1 MNAKTEAP
9 ATRFDLFKWILVAL
23 IVAGGIIANSY
34 YSDVSLA
41 YRVPALVVAALVALG
56 VAATTAKGGALLGL
70 LRESIVEVRKVVWP
84 TVQETHQT
92 TLIVIIVVLVMAVIL
107 WALDSLLGW
116 IASLILG

>member
-9 ATRFDLFKWILVAL
+9 EYRLDFLKWLLVAL
-23 IVAGGIIANSY
+23 LVAGGIFGNSY
-34 YSDVSLA
+34 FSEISLA
-41 YRVPALVVAALVALG
+41 FRVPALLAGALVALFIA
-56 VAATTAKGGALLGL
+56 VNTAKGAALWSL
-70 LRESIVEVRKVVWP
+70 LKESVVEVRKVVWP

-92 TLIVIIVVLVMAVIL
+92 TLIVIVVVLLMAGIL

>member
-9 ATRFDLFKWILVAL
+9 ESRLDLLKWILVAL
-23 IVAGGIIANSY
+23 IVAGGVLGNSY
-34 YSDVSLA
+34 YSEVSLA
-41 YRVPALVVAALVALG
+41 YRVPVLLVATLIA
-56 VAATTAKGGALLGL
+56 VAIAVKTAKGAALWGL
-70 LRESIVEVRKVVWP
+70 LREAVVEVRKVVWP

-92 TLIVIIVVLVMAVIL
+92 TLIVIIVVLIMAVIL

>member
-9 ATRFDLFKWILVAL
+9 QSRLDFFKWMLVAL
-23 IVAGGIIANSY
+23 IVAGGVLGNSY

-41 YRVPALVVAALVALG
+41 YRVPVLVVAALVA
-56 VAATTAKGGALLGL
+56 VVIAVKTAKGAALWGL
-70 LRESIVEVRKVVWP
+70 LRESVVEVRKVVWP

-92 TLIVIIVVLVMAVIL
+92 TLIVIIVVLIMAVIL

-116 IASLILG
+116 VASLILG

>member
-9 ATRFDLFKWILVAL
+9 ATRFDLFKWMLVAL